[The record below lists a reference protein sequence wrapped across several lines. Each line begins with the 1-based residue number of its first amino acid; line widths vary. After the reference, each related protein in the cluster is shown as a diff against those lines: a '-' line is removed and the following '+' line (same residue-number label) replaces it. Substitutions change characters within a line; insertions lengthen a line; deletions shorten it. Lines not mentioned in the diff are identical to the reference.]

1 MSKVK
6 RVVLGED
13 DFNGEWLRSVTEAHA
28 VNGLGR
34 ALKNPNRVRKAWKIA
49 NGLSK
54 PNYIDEVAVTKK
66 KATNKGK
73 KK

>member
-1 MSKVK
+1 MSKIK
-6 RVVLGED
+6 RIVLGED

-28 VNGLGR
+28 VNGMGR

-54 PNYIDEVAVTKK
+54 PNYIDEVVVTKK
-66 KATNKGK
+66 ATSK
-73 KK
+73 KKK

>member
-1 MSKVK
+1 MSKLK

-28 VNGLGR
+28 VNGMGR

-54 PNYIDEVAVTKK
+54 PNYIEDEAVTKK
-66 KATNKGK
+66 PVSKRK
-73 KK
+73 K

>member
-1 MSKVK
+1 MSKIK

-28 VNGLGR
+28 VNGMGR

-54 PNYIDEVAVTKK
+54 PNYIEDKAVTKK
-66 KATNKGK
+66 PISKRK
-73 KK
+73 K

>member
-1 MSKVK
+1 MSKIK

-49 NGLSK
+49 NGLTK
-54 PNYIDEVAVTKK
+54 PNYINEVVTTK
-66 KATNKGK
+66 KATK
-73 KK
+73 KSKK